1 MNTTPE
7 GVFPKI
13 HFFIT
18 YDWAQKARLFVFG
31 EPFKR
36 SAIGPIDKLWKQ

>member
-18 YDWAQKARLFVFG
+18 YDWAQKARVFFPG
-31 EPFKR
+31 KPLKR
-36 SAIGPIDKLWKQ
+36 SVI